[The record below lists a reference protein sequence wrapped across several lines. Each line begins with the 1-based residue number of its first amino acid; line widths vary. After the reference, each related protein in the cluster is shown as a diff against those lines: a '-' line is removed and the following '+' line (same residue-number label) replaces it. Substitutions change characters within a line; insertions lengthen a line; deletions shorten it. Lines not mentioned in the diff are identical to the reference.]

1 MVVIDFTKDNMLLEE
16 SILRALG
23 SWTKS
28 ILRHMYGKD
37 VKMVGDINSISQL
50 ASLIKE
56 DDEPNFKI
64 KGKYRDVKSYASAIV
79 RQKEHIDSYLEY
91 GAEHPNTAKTRV
103 NLQSAISEF
112 QAATGLKW
120 PFKVGG

>member
-1 MVVIDFTKDNMLLEE
+1 MVVVDFTKDKILLKED
-16 SILRALG
+16 ILRALG

-37 VKMVGDINSISQL
+37 VKMVGDINSIGQL
-50 ASLIKE
+50 SNLIKE
-56 DDEPNFKI
+56 DDEPNFRI

-79 RQKEHIDSYLEY
+79 RQKEHLDSHLKY

-103 NLQSAISEF
+103 RLQSAISEF
-112 QAATGLKW
+112 QATTGLKW
-120 PFKVGG
+120 PFKVEG